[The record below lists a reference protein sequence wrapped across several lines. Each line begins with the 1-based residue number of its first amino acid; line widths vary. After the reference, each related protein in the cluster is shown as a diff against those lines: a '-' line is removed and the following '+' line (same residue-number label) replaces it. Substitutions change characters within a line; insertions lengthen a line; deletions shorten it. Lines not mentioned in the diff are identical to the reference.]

1 MVYRK
6 IGQAY
11 YFLIVRLVS
20 TLTDVTQTNFVGIFI
35 LLSNLKT
42 LTLEQMMDMLSGGIE
57 QTHILLLIT
66 KWRHRKDR
74 NASRL
79 CGSVVV
85 DSPQR
90 LQTMSLNLTS
100 ENKNEK
106 EQDKNL
112 YG

>member
-1 MVYRK
+1 MS
-6 IGQAY
+6 I
-11 YFLIVRLVS
+11 
-20 TLTDVTQTNFVGIFI
+20 LTDVTQTNVVGIFI

-74 NASRL
+74 NASWL
-79 CGSVVV
+79 W